1 MSTASLNDL
10 KINTKDYTEEY
21 TKNFNQLITQTDK
34 DRSHKIDKII
44 SNLIDK
50 NIFEINGDDDFKKRI
65 YNDIRVL
72 LQVKPGRFLFKE
84 LIKSVEF
91 YSEDKSP
98 IKIKSGKKS
107 FHNDDGSIE
116 INSNESEDRYYNA
129 LSGSNTVKCSRPT
142 AITLA
147 HELIHHLH
155 KRDRDL
161 QEIAEEY
168 ARLKQKK
175 PISVP
180 DFIKD
185 VKIYP
190 KFNFKEMSCPF
201 EGFENQIIFKGL
213 DTLEEEHTILGVNFP
228 RFLQKKTINKLDV
241 LCENAFL
248 VAFNLLPR
256 IDHQDAGNTV
266 IDDAQ
271 TNQPDLFSYY
281 GWLSQKINE
290 RNDRLEMQFGYLN

>member
-1 MSTASLNDL
+1 MTTSCLNNL
-10 KINTKDYTEEY
+10 KINANDYIEEY
-21 TKNFNQLITQTDK
+21 TKNFNCLIIQTEK
-34 DRSHKIDKII
+34 DRSHKINKII
-44 SNLIDK
+44 SNLINK
-50 NIFEINGDDDFKKRI
+50 NIFEINGDDAFKERI
-65 YNDIRVL
+65 YSDIRAL
-72 LQVKPGRFLFKE
+72 LQVKPGRVLFKE

-91 YSEDKSP
+91 FSEDKSP

-107 FHNDDGSIE
+107 FHSDDGIIE
-116 INSNESEDRYYNA
+116 INSTDSEERYYNA

-155 KRDRDL
+155 KRERDL
-161 QEIAEEY
+161 QELAEEY

-175 PISVP
+175 PICVP

-185 VKIYP
+185 VEIYP
-190 KFNFKEMSCPF
+190 NFNFKDMSVTF
-201 EGFENQIIFKGL
+201 EGFESHIIFKGL

-228 RFLQKKTINKLDV
+228 RFLQKKKLNKLDV

-256 IDHQDAGNTV
+256 IDHQDAANTV

-290 RNDRLEMQFGYLN
+290 RNDRLEKQFGYLN